1 MPPEYPAGGPEDPPE
16 FASEEAGGAIGP
28 EEAGPE
34 EAGDELVFEATVVEL
49 SPPPQPLIETTPIAP
64 QRAHPETL
72 NFRFMDES

>member
-1 MPPEYPAGGPEDPPE
+1 MPPEYPAGGPEGPPE
-16 FASEEAGGAIGP
+16 FASDEAEP
-28 EEAGPE
+28 EEAGAE